1 MIVAFGTS
9 TPTSITVVATRT
21 SSSPRL
27 NSSISARRSAGRS
40 RPWSEPTRI
49 AAKLGAPQ
57 ALGLLLGRARLD
69 GLRLRDERADDVG
82 LAPVVQVPA
91 EALVGLGA
99 ALVRHPARDDR
110 LPAARRPRDLR
121 HVEVAVDRLRER
133 SRDRRRRHV
142 QDVRGTAFRERAAL
156 LDSEAVLLVDHGD
169 GQVVQRD
176 AFLDERVRPDE
187 DLRAFEL
194 VFHGARLQRDADS
207 ELGADRLQG
216 EEVLLGKGL
225 GRSHERALLAALD
238 GAQERVEGDDGLP
251 RPDVALQEPL
261 HGPLVAQIGVDLGDR
276 LLLLG
281 RERERK
287 RAPIAVEELPRL
299 AECRRARL
307 LGERLATADEAELEQ
322 EELLEAEAGAG
333 GLGVFQALGAV
344 HGGDGVG
351 SERQPLASAELRR
364 ERVRHAAREG
374 SAASTSA
381 RMRYEGSASV
391 AGYSGTRPSVCTPA
405 PPSS

>member
-1 MIVAFGTS
+1 MERADAVA
-9 TPTSITVVATRT
+9 AELR
-21 SSSPRL
+21 
-27 NSSISARRSAGRS
+27 
-40 RPWSEPTRI
+40 
-49 AAKLGAPQ
+49 APQ

-69 GLRLRDERADDVG
+69 GLRLRDEWADDVG
-82 LAPVVQVPA
+82 LAPVVQVAA

-110 LPAARRPRDLR
+110 LPAARRPGDLR

-133 SRDRRRRHV
+133 SRDRRRRHM
-142 QDVRGTAFRERAAL
+142 QDVGRTAFRERAAL

-194 VFHGARLQRDADS
+194 VLHGARLQRDADS
-207 ELGADRLQG
+207 EVGADRLQG

-238 GAQERVEGDDGLP
+238 GAQERVEGDDRLP

-261 HGPLVAQIGVDLGDR
+261 HGPLAAQIGVDLGDR

-333 GLGVFQALGAV
+333 GLGVFEAFGTV
-344 HGGDGVG
+344 HGGDRVG
-351 SERQPLASAELRR
+351 PERQALASAELCR
-364 ERVRHAAREG
+364 EARPACG
-374 SAASTSA
+374 A
-381 RMRYEGSASV
+381 R
-391 AGYSGTRPSVCTPA
+391 AGARPRPARGCGTRAAPRSRDTRGRGRACARRRRRARDATP
-405 PPSS
+405 